1 MANPS
6 RAHDGLA
13 TAGNSRDWKKSA
25 CYMASVFSGL
35 MLALAFPPFE
45 MADAAWCA
53 LVPFFIATAYLK
65 PASVWRFALTGGLV
79 FWLITIF
86 WLTRV
91 TYIGWFLLSL
101 YCAAY
106 MIPVALFS
114 VAWFSRFGTANLF
127 FNCGY
132 MVLVTM
138 TWVAAEYVR
147 SNLLTGFPWNPLGSS
162 QFENLTFI
170 QHASWGGVYGI
181 GALIVWT
188 NAALSLTIL
197 RYFHKHARLG
207 RKPHLELMLGMTA
220 VLAAFV
226 TGNRMLNEAEPVG
239 REMRLALIQP
249 AIPQDEKW
257 DEAKVAMIHERLR
270 ELTVPAVQF
279 TKPELVVWPETAVP
293 FEVRNSEEDYLL
305 VAGLAQ
311 LGAPMLVGSMDSET
325 FENRKPKYYNSS
337 FLFDTNGMVLE
348 YYEKRH
354 LVLFGEY
361 VPFHEYVDIVNAL
374 TPVMESFS
382 PGSTS
387 TVFRVPGRDIPFSSL
402 ICFEDTLAY
411 LGRESVRNGARLLV
425 NQTNDAWF
433 DPLWGS
439 RQHLV
444 LSIFRAVENRVPM
457 VRSANTGYSCAIRP
471 SGKLDQ
477 LLAGENGRHDGKGF
491 QAVSIVVPEDE
502 MPLTFYTRHGDV
514 FALSCV
520 PFGIFTWLLG
530 WRANKSQRSESV
542 A

>member
-1 MANPS
+1 MADPVRVHADPAS
-6 RAHDGLA
+6 
-13 TAGNSRDWKKSA
+13 AGSGRDWPNRA
-25 CYMASVFSGL
+25 CFMAAVLSGL

-45 MADAAWCA
+45 MADVAWCA
-53 LVPFFIATAYLK
+53 LVPFMMACAYIK
-65 PASVWRFALTGGLV
+65 PAAVWRFALSAGLV

-91 TYIGWFLLSL
+91 TYIGWFLLGL
-101 YCAAY
+101 YCAAF

-114 VAWFSRFGTANLF
+114 VAWFRRFGTADLF
-127 FNCGY
+127 SNSGY

-147 SNLLTGFPWNPLGSS
+147 SNLLTGFTWNPLGSS

-188 NAALSLTIL
+188 NAALALTIL

-220 VLAAFV
+220 VLVAFV
-226 TGNRMLNEAEPVG
+226 TGNRMLHDAEPVG
-239 REMRLALIQP
+239 RDMRLTLIQP

-257 DEAKVAMIHERLR
+257 DEAKVAMIYERLQ
-270 ELTVPAVQF
+270 ELTVPAVRF
-279 TKPELVVWPETAVP
+279 TNPELVVWPETAVP
-293 FEVRNSEEDYLL
+293 FEVRNSESDYLL
-305 VAGLAQ
+305 VAELAQ
-311 LGAPMLVGSMDSET
+311 LGVPLLVGSMDSESL
-325 FENRKPKYYNSS
+325 ENRKPRYYNSS
-337 FLFDTNGMVLE
+337 FLFDADGMMLDF
-348 YYEKRH
+348 YAKRH

-361 VPFHEYVDIVNAL
+361 VPLHEYVDIVNAL

-387 TVFRVPGRDIPFSSL
+387 VVFRLPGREIPFSVL

-444 LSIFRAVENRVPM
+444 LSVFRAVENRVPM
-457 VRSANTGYSCAIRP
+457 VRAANTGYSCAISP
-471 SGKLDQ
+471 SGKIDQ
-477 LLAGENGRHDGKGF
+477 WLAGENGRHDGKGF
-491 QAVSIVVPEDE
+491 QAVSVVVPEDA
-502 MPLTFYTRHGDV
+502 MPLTFYTQYGDV
-514 FALSCV
+514 FALSCL
-520 PFGIFTWLLG
+520 PFGVIAWLLG
-530 WRANKSQRSESV
+530 WRANKRQRSESV
-542 A
+542 V